1 MWLAAW
7 GDHGNSRRYV
17 ESFEVSAL
25 TVLDVPH
32 VQMDARHQNT
42 NSLGALVAQ
51 QLHHLRVEKRGVITV
66 LLHSLIPTVHLGS
79 DSKSKVII
87 LLSTS
92 WKPAKIRGIKF
103 CLVELLVPLSAS
115 PPSFHIHQA
124 LVIPINLPT
133 NTTFPSGV

>member
-17 ESFEVSAL
+17 ESFKVSAL

-51 QLHHLRVEKRGVITV
+51 QLHHLRVEKRGVITQPYSYSSFR
-66 LLHSLIPTVHLGS
+66 LRLQIKGHYSPLF
-79 DSKSKVII
+79 
-87 LLSTS
+87 TS

-115 PPSFHIHQA
+115 PSFHIHQA

>member
-17 ESFEVSAL
+17 ESFKVSAL

-87 LLSTS
+87 LLSS
-92 WKPAKIRGIKF
+92 
-103 CLVELLVPLSAS
+103 LLGNPQKSEE
-115 PPSFHIHQA
+115 
-124 LVIPINLPT
+124 
-133 NTTFPSGV
+133 